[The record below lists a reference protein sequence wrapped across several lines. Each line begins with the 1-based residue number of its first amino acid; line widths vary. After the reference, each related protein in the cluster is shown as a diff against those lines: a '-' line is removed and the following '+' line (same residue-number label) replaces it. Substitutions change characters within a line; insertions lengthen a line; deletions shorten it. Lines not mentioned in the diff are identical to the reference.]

1 MEKVILNTK
10 REIIPLPELYEK
22 YSMDIYR
29 YSLSILKDEDDAKDA
44 VQETFVKYVENENSF
59 RGEASQKTW
68 LLVVARN
75 YCFSKLKRAENNNDS
90 IDDDSFDSMYELH
103 LDDRITLQE
112 ALKSLTPQQN
122 ELLFLKEYGNYSYI
136 EISEITGDTLENVKI
151 KLFRTRQKLR
161 RILEGWF

>member
-10 REIIPLPELYEK
+10 REIIPFPELYER

-44 VQETFVKYVENENSF
+44 VQETFVRYVENESSF

-75 YCFSKLKRAENNNDS
+75 YCYSKLKRAENSNIRIEEDM
-90 IDDDSFDSMYELH
+90 FEEAYEPAYETG
-103 LDDRITLQE
+103 ITLQE
-112 ALKSLTPQQN
+112 ALVCLSAELN
-122 ELLFLKEYGNYSYI
+122 ELLFLKEYGGYSYK
-136 EISEITGDTLENVKI
+136 EMAELTQQSVENIKI
-151 KLFRTRQKLR
+151 KLFRARQQLR
-161 RILEGWF
+161 EILKSEK

>member
-10 REIIPLPELYEK
+10 REIIPFPELYEK

-44 VQETFVKYVENENSF
+44 VQETFVKYVENESSF

-75 YCFSKLKRAENNNDS
+75 YCFSKLKRAENDNDS
-90 IDDDSFDSMYELH
+90 IDDDSFDSMYELQ
-103 LDDRITLQE
+103 LDDRITLQD
-112 ALKSLTPQQN
+112 ALKRLTPQQN
-122 ELLFLKEYGNYSYI
+122 ELLYLKEYGNYSYL
-136 EISEITGDTLENVKI
+136 EISELTGDTLENVKI

-161 RILEGWF
+161 RILEGSL

>member
-1 MEKVILNTK
+1 MEKVVLKAK
-10 REIIPLPELYEK
+10 REIIPFPELYEK

-44 VQETFVKYVENENSF
+44 VQETFFRYVENQKTF
-59 RGEASQKTW
+59 RADASQKTW

-75 YCFSKLKRAENNNDS
+75 YCFSKLKKADNNNDS
-90 IDDDSFDSMYELH
+90 IDDDSFDSIYELQ
-103 LDDRITLQE
+103 LDDRITLQD
-112 ALKSLTPQQN
+112 ALKRLRPEQN

-136 EISEITGDTLENVKI
+136 EIAEITGDTLENIKI

-161 RILEGWF
+161 KILEGSL